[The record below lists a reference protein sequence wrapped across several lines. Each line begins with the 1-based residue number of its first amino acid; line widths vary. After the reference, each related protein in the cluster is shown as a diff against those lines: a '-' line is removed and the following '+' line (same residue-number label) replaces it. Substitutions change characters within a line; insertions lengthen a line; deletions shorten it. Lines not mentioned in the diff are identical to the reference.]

1 MTEAAFWWVHTGQVH
16 TYQGSGPYGDVYDPP
31 LSEAGTSVACWV
43 EGEQKVVT
51 NTEGTEVT
59 SMTVVRGPLT
69 DKDLLAV
76 GSKFTYGGQT
86 AKVLTLAWFDS
97 GSLDLGLDHY
107 EARLT

>member
-1 MTEAAFWWVHTGQVH
+1 MTEAAFWWVHSGSVE
-16 TYQGSGPYGDVYDPP
+16 TYQGSGPYGPVYADPVD
-31 LSEAGTSVACWV
+31 VACWV

-51 NTEGTEVT
+51 NSEGTEVT
-59 SMTVVRGPLT
+59 SMTVVRGPLA

>member
-1 MTEAAFWWVHTGQVH
+1 MSDLDDWWVHTGSVQ
-16 TYQGSGPYGDVYDPP
+16 TYEGSAAYGDVYANPVD
-31 LSEAGTSVACWV
+31 VACWV

-51 NTEGTEVT
+51 NSQGTEVV

-69 DKDLLAV
+69 DKDKFAP
-76 GSKFTYGGQT
+76 GSKFTYGGAT

-97 GSLDLGLDHY
+97 GSLDIGLDHY